1 VHQNNALT
9 CQRELFSL
17 PEDLHYFNG
26 AAASPLSKAV
36 EAAGQQGLSSKN
48 IPLTTSPEYHFGTAK
63 TVRQLFAKLIKG
75 DASRVAL
82 IPAASYGVATVAKNV
97 KLDKGQNI
105 VLLHEQFPSNVLTWH
120 KFQNDGVEI
129 RTVKPPQAS
138 PQVHNRAQ
146 AWNAE
151 ILEAIDQS
159 TGLVALGHIHWADG
173 SLFDL
178 EAISKKA
185 KSVGAVLVIDGT
197 QSVGALPFDVQ
208 KIQPDAL
215 VVSGYKWLMSSY
227 GMGCAY
233 YGERFDNA
241 EPLEESYIARKN
253 SSGFAGTVDYSDG
266 YVDGAARFDVGQ
278 KHNPILLPM
287 LIQALTEVLERQ
299 PTRIQ
304 DYCQNLMQDALTELQ
319 TLGYGIEDSQW
330 RAQHLFGLRPPEG
343 LDVDGLKETLDSYNI
358 ITSLRGPI
366 LRISPNVYNNES
378 DVQKFKQVLL
388 EALA

>member
-1 VHQNNALT
+1 M
-9 CQRELFSL
+9 
-17 PEDLHYFNG
+17 
-26 AAASPLSKAV
+26 
-36 EAAGQQGLSSKN
+36 
-48 IPLTTSPEYHFGTAK
+48 
-63 TVRQLFAKLIKG
+63 
-75 DASRVAL
+75 RVAL
-82 IPAASYGVATVAKNV
+82 IPAASYGVATLAKNIT
-97 KLDKGQNI
+97 LDKGQNI

-120 KFQNDGVEI
+120 KFKDDGVEI
-129 RTVKPPQAS
+129 RTVKPPQTN
-138 PQVHNRAQ
+138 NRAQ
-146 AWNAE
+146 AWNVK

-233 YGERFDNA
+233 FGERFDGA

-253 SSGFAGTVDYSDG
+253 SSGFAGTVDYTDG

-287 LIQALTEVLERQ
+287 LIQALNEVLERQ
-299 PTRIQ
+299 PARIQ
-304 DYCQNLMQDALTELQ
+304 DYCQDLMQDALNELQ
-319 TLGYGIEDSQW
+319 TLGYGIEDSEW

-343 LDVDGLKETLDSYNI
+343 LDVDGLKETLDSHNI

-366 LRISPNVYNNES
+366 LRISPNVYNNEA
-378 DVQKFKQVLL
+378 DVRKFKQVLIDAVTL
-388 EALA
+388 N